1 MLNSSNVNATNIY
14 ELQAED
20 PRIGLI
26 VMLVVLSLTLFF
38 MCLLLLLPKS
48 AQDAVFRF
56 ISRQSPDQS
65 FNYIDVGLYKTRH
78 SMYRKEVYSIAMQ
91 GGRLQD
97 KRKSTLPPV
106 PYRMKQHFQ
115 IGPPKACEII
125 SAEEDNKSFTPE
137 ISKHSVDLAFERP
150 KVFVTYM
157 STPVHQSTPNRN
169 VAFSQERRPS
179 SVSFDNFIVTSQSDV
194 CFRNS
199 AIGNPSINNSFPQLS
214 YPSPTNLNR
223 RTCVIVGDHNTVT
236 KSRFAQ

>member
-1 MLNSSNVNATNIY
+1 
-14 ELQAED
+14 
-20 PRIGLI
+20 
-26 VMLVVLSLTLFF
+26 MLVILSLTLFF

-78 SMYRKEVYSIAMQ
+78 SMYRKEVYSMAMQ

-115 IGPPKACEII
+115 IGQPTACERI
-125 SAEEDNKSFTPE
+125 STEEDNKCFTPE
-137 ISKHSVDLAFERP
+137 ISKHNVDPAFERP

-169 VAFSQERRPS
+169 VALPPKRRPS
-179 SVSFDNFIVTSQSDV
+179 SASLDNILGTSRSDM

-199 AIGNPSINNSFPQLS
+199 AVEKRTINCSLPQLS
-214 YPSPTNLNR
+214 YPSPTNPNHQTWL
-223 RTCVIVGDHNTVT
+223 IVGDHNTAT
-236 KSRFAQ
+236 KQFFIQEQRLQAS